1 MGPEADI
8 ERTCARAHPSTRHAP
23 ANFLEAQREKASS
36 CAFPIPPM
44 TLGTWTMRNAQP
56 SIRSLLK
63 IHPLQG
69 AEVTSSGIAYRSVV
83 NDTFGYPNGQVGR
96 FNSSKRGAWYA
107 GFELE
112 TSQAEV
118 VWHLSRDL
126 LEIGRLEDSVAYD
139 DYLADFGGEFYI
151 REDANRGNYLDPHSY
166 SESQALA
173 ESHIEQ
179 GSSGI
184 IYPAF
189 AMKGAIASSASVP
202 RSSAMFAKA
211 RATDLPGQDRSFP
224 ASRSKRRE
232 PQSSRLSCASNSAVA
247 TRRIPSSF

>member
-1 MGPEADI
+1 MSVPALARILQRDTHRLISSKHSEGSEFVRVSNTAHDLRDMDDV
-8 ERTCARAHPSTRHAP
+8 ERATIDPLPT
-23 ANFLEAQREKASS
+23 Q
-36 CAFPIPPM
+36 
-44 TLGTWTMRNAQP
+44 
-56 SIRSLLK
+56 

-83 NDTFGYPNGQVGR
+83 NDTFGYPNGQGGR

-139 DYLADFGGEFYI
+139 DYLADFGGEFHDI
-151 REDANRGNYLDPHSY
+151 REDANRGKYLDPHNY
-166 SESQALA
+166 AKSQALA
-173 ESHIEQ
+173 ESLVEQ

-184 IYPAF
+184 IYPSVRHEGGNCIVCFRPALVGNVR
-189 AMKGAIASSASVP
+189 KSARYRFTWSGSV
-202 RSSAMFAKA
+202 
-211 RATDLPGQDRSFP
+211 
-224 ASRSKRRE
+224 
-232 PQSSRLSCASNSAVA
+232 V
-247 TRRIPSSF
+247 PSIEVEET